1 MYYNA
6 PRNSGVFYF
15 STMIEVIFKK
25 FLEMRS
31 VTTDTRNVKKND
43 IFFALKGDNF
53 NGNHFAEQALDS
65 CASLVIVDEEVN
77 VTSERIIRVGNALTA
92 LQSLAKRYRETFAF
106 PVIGITGSN
115 GKTTTK
121 ELMRE
126 VLSMKYKTFATHGNL
141 NNHIGV
147 PLSLLAVPAD
157 CEMAIIEMG
166 ANHQK
171 EIASYC
177 EYAMPNYGV
186 ITNIGKAH
194 LEGFGG
200 VEGII
205 KGKGELFD
213 YVTSHGGMCL
223 VNTELVNLNTMAE
236 SIQHKKYGFKTG
248 GFHLQTIDEHPTL
261 SFEFS
266 TPSDDTIYK
275 CYAQMAGTYNLYNM
289 ATAIA
294 VGNEFGVSS
303 EQMCKA
309 ISSYTPENNRSQWW
323 DSGKNKVIL
332 DAYNANPSSME
343 AALLNLSKMENT
355 FFIIGD
361 MFEMGEYAEAE
372 HQKILELT
380 KELGLQGIFIGKEFQ
395 AVGATELLNAQGA
408 LEYLKLNEVKDKV
421 VLLKGS
427 RGMRLEQLKEVI

>member
-1 MYYNA
+1 
-6 PRNSGVFYF
+6 
-15 STMIEVIFKK
+15 MIEFIFQK
-25 FLEMRS
+25 FLEVRR
-31 VTTDTRNVKKND
+31 VTTDTRNVQQND
-43 IFFALKGDNF
+43 IFFALKGENF
-53 NGNHFAEQALDS
+53 NGNHFAQQALEAR
-65 CASLVIVDEEVN
+65 ASLVVVDEN
-77 VTSERIIRVGNALTA
+77 VAVKSERIVQVSDSLKA
-92 LQSLAKRYRETFAF
+92 LQELAKRYRETFRF

-126 VLSMKYKTFATHGNL
+126 VLKAKFKTFATHGNL

-147 PLSLLAVPAD
+147 PLSLLSVPAD
-157 CEMAIIEMG
+157 CEIAIIEMG

-213 YVTSHGGMCL
+213 YVSASKGICL
-223 VNTELVNLNTMAE
+223 VNTELAHLDAMAE
-236 SIQHKKYGFKTG
+236 RVPHKKYGFKSG
-248 GFHLQTIDEHPTL
+248 GFHLEIVAEHPTL

-266 TPSDDTIYK
+266 TPSDATVHV
-275 CYAQMAGTYNLYNM
+275 CHSQMAGTYNLYNM

-294 VGNEFGVSS
+294 IGHEFGVSS
-303 EQMCKA
+303 ELMCGA
-309 ISSYTPENNRSQWW
+309 IAAYVPENNRSQWW

-343 AALLNLSKMENT
+343 AALINLSKMENT
-355 FFIIGD
+355 FFILGD
-361 MFEMGEYAEAE
+361 MFELGEHAEEE
-372 HQKILELT
+372 HMKIVELS
-380 KELGLQGIFIGKEFQ
+380 KQLNLQGVFVGKEFSRI
-395 AVGATELLNAQGA
+395 GATSILDAGSA
-408 LEYLKLNEVKDKV
+408 IAFLKENEVKGKV

>member
-1 MYYNA
+1 
-6 PRNSGVFYF
+6 
-15 STMIEVIFKK
+15 MIEFIFQK
-25 FLEMRS
+25 FLEFRN
-31 VTTDTRNVKKND
+31 VTTDTRKVRAND

-53 NGNHFAEQALDS
+53 NGNNFAQQAVEAG
-65 CASLVIVDEEVN
+65 ASLVVVDEEVHF
-77 VTSERIIRVGNALTA
+77 TSDRIVRVENCLLA
-92 LQSLAKRYRETFAF
+92 LQALAKRYRQTFSF

-126 VLSMKYKTFATHGNL
+126 VLSMKYKTFATCGNL

-157 CEMAIIEMG
+157 CEIAIIEMG

-177 EYAMPNYGV
+177 EYAMPNYCV

-213 YVTSHGGMCL
+213 YVSFHNGVCL
-223 VNTELVNLNTMAE
+223 VNTELAYLDKMSE
-236 SIQHKKYGFKTG
+236 RIQHKKYGFNSG
-248 GFHLQTIDEHPTL
+248 GFHLEILSENPTL

-266 TPSDDTIYK
+266 TPGKKEKHLCHS
-275 CYAQMAGTYNLYNM
+275 QMAGTYNLYNM

-294 VGNEFGVSS
+294 VGHEFGVPADL
-303 EQMCKA
+303 MCKA

-343 AALLNLSKMENT
+343 AALVNLSKMENT

-361 MFEMGEYAEAE
+361 MFEMGEYAEEE
-372 HQKILELT
+372 HRKIYELT
-380 KELGLQGIFIGKEFQ
+380 KGLGLQGIFIGKEFQ
-395 AVGATELLNAQGA
+395 AVGATELLTAQDA
-408 LEYLKLNEVKDKV
+408 LKYLKLNEVKNKI

>member
-1 MYYNA
+1 
-6 PRNSGVFYF
+6 
-15 STMIEVIFKK
+15 MIEFIFQK
-25 FLEMRS
+25 FLEVRR
-31 VTTDTRNVKKND
+31 VTTDTRNVQAKD

-53 NGNHFAEQALDS
+53 NGNQFAQQALD
-65 CASLVIVDEEVN
+65 AGAALVIVDEEVGLS
-77 VTSERIIRVGNALTA
+77 SERLVRVVSSLAA
-92 LQSLAKRYRETFAF
+92 LQALSKRYRETFAF

-147 PLSLLAVPAD
+147 PLSLLAVPTD
-157 CEMAIIEMG
+157 CEIAIIEMG
-166 ANHQK
+166 ANHQR

-177 EYAMPNYGV
+177 EYAMPTYGV

-213 YVTSHGGMCL
+213 YVSTHNGICL
-223 VNTELVNLNTMAE
+223 VNTELAHLDKMSE
-236 SIQHKKYGFKTG
+236 HIQHKKYGFKAG
-248 GFHLQTIDEHPTL
+248 GFHLEFISEHPTL
-261 SFEFS
+261 SFEFCIP
-266 TPSDDTIYK
+266 TGDEKLICHT
-275 CYAQMAGTYNLYNM
+275 QMAGTYNLYNM

-294 VGNEFGVSS
+294 VGHEFGVSAELMS
-303 EQMCKA
+303 KA

-343 AALLNLSKMENT
+343 AALINLSKMENS

-361 MFEMGEYAEAE
+361 MFEMGEYAAE
-372 HQKILELT
+372 EHLRIFQLT

-395 AVGATELLNAQGA
+395 MVGATELLNAQSA
-408 LEYLKLNEVKDKV
+408 LEYLKLNEVKGKI

>member
-1 MYYNA
+1 
-6 PRNSGVFYF
+6 
-15 STMIEVIFKK
+15 MIEIIFQKY
-25 FLEMRS
+25 LELRH
-31 VTTDTRNVKKND
+31 VTTDTRNVSPND
-43 IFFALKGDNF
+43 IFFALKGENF
-53 NGNHFAEQALDS
+53 NGNHFAQKALD
-65 CASLVIVDEEVN
+65 AGAALVVIDEEVGFS
-77 VTSERIIRVGNALTA
+77 SERLVRVENGLAA
-92 LQSLAKRYRETFAF
+92 LQALSKRYRETFSF

-126 VLSMKYKTFATHGNL
+126 VLSMKYKAFATHGNL

-147 PLSLLAVPAD
+147 PLSLLAVPTD
-157 CEMAIIEMG
+157 CEIAIIEMG
-166 ANHQK
+166 ANHQR

-177 EYAMPNYGV
+177 EYAMPTYGV

-213 YVTSHGGMCL
+213 YVSTHNGICL
-223 VNTELVNLNTMAE
+223 VNTELAYLDKMSE
-236 SIQHKKYGFKTG
+236 HIQHKKYGFKSG
-248 GFHLQTIDEHPTL
+248 GFHLEFISEHPTL
-261 SFEFS
+261 SFEFCIP
-266 TPSDDTIYK
+266 TGDEKLICHT
-275 CYAQMAGTYNLYNM
+275 QMAGTYNLYNM

-294 VGNEFGVSS
+294 VGHEFGVSAELMS
-303 EQMCKA
+303 KA

-343 AALLNLSKMENT
+343 AALVNLSKMENS

-361 MFEMGEYAEAE
+361 MFEMGEYAAE
-372 HQKILELT
+372 EHLRIFQLT

-395 AVGATELLNAQGA
+395 MVGATELLNAQSA
-408 LEYLKLNEVKDKV
+408 LEYLKLNEVKGKI

>member
-1 MYYNA
+1 
-6 PRNSGVFYF
+6 
-15 STMIEVIFKK
+15 MIEFIFQR
-25 FLEMRS
+25 FLEVRS
-31 VTTDTRNVKKND
+31 VTTDTRNVQANA

-53 NGNHFAEQALDS
+53 NGNHFAQQALDS
-65 CASLVIVDEEVN
+65 GASLVVVDEDVN
-77 VTSERIIRVGNALTA
+77 VSSDRVVRVENSLAT
-92 LQSLAKRYRETFAF
+92 LQAVAKRYRQTFTF
-106 PVIGITGSN
+106 PVIGVTGSN

-126 VLSMKYKTFATHGNL
+126 VLRTKFNTFATHGNL

-147 PLSLLAVPAD
+147 PLSLLSVPAD

-177 EYAMPNYGV
+177 EYAMPDYGI

-194 LEGFGG
+194 MEGFGG

-213 YVTSHGGMCL
+213 FVSSNGGMCL
-223 VNTELVNLNTMAE
+223 VNTELAHLDAMAE
-236 SIQHKKYGFKTG
+236 PIQHKKYGFKSG
-248 GFHLQTIDEHPTL
+248 GFHLEIVAEHPTL

-266 TPSDDTIYK
+266 TPSDRTRQV
-275 CYAQMAGTYNLYNM
+275 CHAQMAGTYNLYNM

-294 VGNEFGVSS
+294 VGHEFGVESK
-303 EQMCKA
+303 QMCEA
-309 ISSYTPENNRSQWW
+309 IASYTPENNRSQWW

-332 DAYNANPSSME
+332 DAYNANPTSME
-343 AALLNLSKMENT
+343 AALVNLSKMENT
-355 FFIIGD
+355 YFIIGD
-361 MFEMGEYAEAE
+361 MFELGEYAELE
-372 HQKILELT
+372 HRKIIDLT
-380 KELGLQGIFIGKEFQ
+380 KELNLQGIFIGKHFQ
-395 AVGATELLNAQGA
+395 SVGATELTNAQQA
-408 LEYLKLNEVKDKV
+408 MEYLRLNEVKGKI

>member
-1 MYYNA
+1 
-6 PRNSGVFYF
+6 
-15 STMIEVIFKK
+15 MIEFIFQK
-25 FLEMRS
+25 FLEVRS
-31 VTTDTRNVKKND
+31 VTTDTRKVQEND
-43 IFFALKGDNF
+43 IFFALKGGNF
-53 NGNHFAEQALDS
+53 NGNHFAQQALDLG
-65 CASLVIVDEEVN
+65 AALVVVDEEVYIPSDRIVRVEN
-77 VTSERIIRVGNALTA
+77 VLES
-92 LQSLAKRYRETFAF
+92 LQAVAKRYRQTFTF

-147 PLSLLAVPAD
+147 PLSLLSVPAD

-177 EYAMPNYGV
+177 DYAMPNYGV

-200 VEGII
+200 VEGIV

-213 YVTSHGGMCL
+213 YVSANNGVCL
-223 VNTELVNLNTMAE
+223 VNTELAHLDDMAVR
-236 SIQHKKYGFKTG
+236 IPHKKYGFKSG
-248 GFHLQTIDEHPTL
+248 GFHLEIVAEHPTL

-266 TPSDDTIYK
+266 TPSDSTLHT
-275 CYAQMAGTYNLYNM
+275 CHAQMAGTYNLYNM

-294 VGNEFGVSS
+294 VGEEFGVPTKL
-303 EQMCKA
+303 MCEA
-309 ISSYTPENNRSQWW
+309 IASYIPENNRSQWW

-343 AALLNLSKMENT
+343 AALVNLSKMDNT
-355 FFIIGD
+355 FFIVGD
-361 MFEMGEYAEAE
+361 MFEMGEYAEFE
-372 HQKILELT
+372 HRKIWELA
-380 KELGLQGIFIGKEFQ
+380 KELGLQGVFIGREFQ
-395 AVGATELLNAQGA
+395 RVGATELIDATQA
-408 LEYLKLNEVKDKV
+408 MEYLKLNEVRGKI

>member
-1 MYYNA
+1 
-6 PRNSGVFYF
+6 
-15 STMIEVIFKK
+15 MIDLIFQKYLEV
-25 FLEMRS
+25 RR
-31 VTTDTRNVKKND
+31 VTTDTRNVRTND

-53 NGNHFAEQALDS
+53 NGNHFAKQALDAG
-65 CASLVIVDEEVN
+65 ASLVVVDEEVGIDSAQ
-77 VTSERIIRVGNALTA
+77 VIRVDDSLKA
-92 LQSLAKRYRETFAF
+92 LQALAKHYRETFSF

-126 VLSMKYKTFATHGNL
+126 VLNMKYKTFATHGNL

-147 PLSLLAVPAD
+147 PLSLLSVPAD
-157 CEMAIIEMG
+157 CEIAIIEMG
-166 ANHQK
+166 ANHQR

-200 VEGII
+200 VEGIV

-213 YVTSHGGMCL
+213 YVSAHNGICL
-223 VNTELVNLNTMAE
+223 VNTELAHLDKMAE
-236 SIQHKKYGFKTG
+236 RIPHKKYGFKSG
-248 GFHLQTIDEHPTL
+248 GFHLGIVSEHPTL
-261 SFEFS
+261 SFEFRM
-266 TPSDDTIYK
+266 PSDSESHV
-275 CYAQMAGTYNLYNM
+275 CHAQMAGTYNLYNM

-294 VGNEFGVSS
+294 VGHEFGVSAS
-303 EQMCKA
+303 EMNKVLA
-309 ISSYTPENNRSQWW
+309 AYIPENNRSQWW
-323 DSGKNKVIL
+323 NSGKNKVIL

-361 MFEMGEYAEAE
+361 MFEMGEYSNEE
-372 HQKILELT
+372 HMKIYALT
-380 KELGLQGIFIGKEFQ
+380 QELGLDGIFIGKEFQ
-395 AVGATELLNAQGA
+395 SVGATDLINAQEA
-408 LEYLKLNEVKDKV
+408 LSYLKLNEVKGRI

>member
-1 MYYNA
+1 
-6 PRNSGVFYF
+6 
-15 STMIEVIFKK
+15 MIEFIFQK
-25 FLEMRS
+25 FLEFHS
-31 VTTDTRNVKKND
+31 VTTDTRNVRPND

-53 NGNHFAEQALDS
+53 NGNHFAQQALDS
-65 CASLVIVDEEVN
+65 GASIVIVDEEVN
-77 VTSERIIRVGNALTA
+77 IDSVRIIRVDNSLIA
-92 LQSLAKRYRETFAF
+92 LQALAKRYRETFSF

-147 PLSLLAVPAD
+147 PLSLLSVPVD
-157 CEMAIIEMG
+157 CEIAIIEMG
-166 ANHQK
+166 ANHQR

-177 EYAMPNYGV
+177 EYAMPTYGV

-213 YVTSHGGMCL
+213 YVSNHNGKCL
-223 VNTELVNLNTMAE
+223 VNPELAHLDKMAQH
-236 SIQHKKYGFKTG
+236 IQHKKYGFKSG
-248 GFHLQTIDEHPTL
+248 GFHLETLSEHPTL

-266 TPSDDTIYK
+266 VPAENERHI
-275 CYAQMAGTYNLYNM
+275 CHAQMAGTYNLYNM

-294 VGNEFGVSS
+294 VGHEFGVSS
-303 EQMCKA
+303 DQMCKA
-309 ISSYTPENNRSQWW
+309 IASYTPENNRSQWW

-332 DAYNANPSSME
+332 DAYNANPSSIE
-343 AALLNLSKMENT
+343 AALLNLSKIENT

-361 MFEMGEYAEAE
+361 MFEMGEFAEAE
-372 HQKILELT
+372 HKKILELT
-380 KELGLQGIFIGKEFQ
+380 KDLGLQGIFIGKEFQ
-395 AVGATELLNAQGA
+395 MVGATELLNAQSA
-408 LEYLKLNEVKDKV
+408 LEYLKLNEVRDKI

>member
-1 MYYNA
+1 
-6 PRNSGVFYF
+6 
-15 STMIEVIFKK
+15 MIELIFQK
-25 FLEMRS
+25 FLEVRH
-31 VTTDTRNVKKND
+31 VTTDTRNVRTND

-53 NGNHFAEQALDS
+53 NGNHFAQKALD
-65 CASLVIVDEEVN
+65 AGAALVIVDEEVGLS
-77 VTSERIIRVGNALTA
+77 SERLVRVESSLAA
-92 LQSLAKRYRETFAF
+92 LQALSKLYRETFTF
-106 PVIGITGSN
+106 PVIAITGSN

-141 NNHIGV
+141 NNQIGV
-147 PLSLLAVPAD
+147 PLSLLSVPAD
-157 CEMAIIEMG
+157 CEIAIIEMG

-213 YVTSHGGMCL
+213 YVSTHNGMCL
-223 VNTELVNLNTMAE
+223 VNTELIHLDEMAE
-236 SIQHKKYGFKTG
+236 PIQHKKYGFNSG
-248 GFHLQTIDEHPTL
+248 GFHLKIISEHPTL

-266 TPSDDTIYK
+266 APGESEK
-275 CYAQMAGTYNLYNM
+275 HFCHSQMAGTYNLYNM

-303 EQMCKA
+303 ELMCKA
-309 ISSYTPENNRSQWW
+309 IAQYTPENNRSQWW

-343 AALLNLSKMENT
+343 AALINLSKMENT

-361 MFEMGEYAEAE
+361 MFEMGEYAEEE
-372 HQKILELT
+372 HRKIYELT

-395 AVGATELLNAQGA
+395 AVGATELLTAQDA
-408 LEYLKLNEVKDKV
+408 LEYLKLNEVKNKI

>member
-1 MYYNA
+1 
-6 PRNSGVFYF
+6 
-15 STMIEVIFKK
+15 MIEFIFEK
-25 FLEMRS
+25 FLEGRS
-31 VTTDTRNVKKND
+31 VTTDTRNVQAND

-53 NGNHFAEQALDS
+53 NGNNFAQQALDS
-65 CASLVIVDEEVN
+65 GASLVIVDEDVN
-77 VTSERIIRVGNALTA
+77 ISSDRVVRVENVLSA
-92 LQSLAKRYRETFAF
+92 LQALAKRYRETFTF

-147 PLSLLAVPAD
+147 PLSLLAIPAD

-166 ANHQK
+166 ANHQR

-177 EYAMPNYGV
+177 EYAMPNYGI

-200 VEGII
+200 VEGIM

-213 YVTSHGGMCL
+213 YVSSHGGMCL
-223 VNTELVNLNTMAE
+223 VNTELEHLGKMAE
-236 SIQHKKYGFKTG
+236 SIQHKKYGFRTG
-248 GFHLQTIDEHPTL
+248 GFHLQAVVEHPTL
-261 SFEFS
+261 SFEFL
-266 TPSDDTIYK
+266 TPSDDTPLT
-275 CYAQMAGTYNLYNM
+275 CHAQMAGTYNLYNM

-294 VGNEFGVSS
+294 VGHEFGVSS
-303 EQMCKA
+303 EQMSKA
-309 ISSYTPENNRSQWW
+309 VSSYIPENNRSQWW
-323 DSGKNKVIL
+323 NSGKNKVIL

-361 MFEMGEYAEAE
+361 MFELGEYAEAE
-372 HQKILELT
+372 HKKIFELT
-380 KELGLQGIFIGKEFQ
+380 KELHLQGIFIGKEFQ

-408 LEYLKLNEVKDKV
+408 LEYLRLNEVKDKI

>member
-1 MYYNA
+1 M
-6 PRNSGVFYF
+6 FYF
-15 STMIEVIFKK
+15 STMIEFIFQK
-25 FLEMRS
+25 FLEVRR
-31 VTTDTRNVKKND
+31 VTTDTRNVRTND

-53 NGNHFAEQALDS
+53 NGNHFAQQALD
-65 CASLVIVDEEVN
+65 AGAALVIVDEEVGHS
-77 VTSERIIRVGNALTA
+77 SERLVRVESSLAA
-92 LQSLAKRYRETFAF
+92 LQALSKLYRETFTF
-106 PVIGITGSN
+106 QVIGITGSN

-147 PLSLLAVPAD
+147 PLSLLSVPAD
-157 CEMAIIEMG
+157 CEIAIIEMG
-166 ANHQK
+166 ANHQR

-177 EYAMPNYGV
+177 EYAMPTYGL

-213 YVTSHGGMCL
+213 YVSTHKGMCL
-223 VNTELVNLNTMAE
+223 VNTELAHLDSMAE
-236 SIQHKKYGFKTG
+236 RIPHKKYGFKSG
-248 GFHLQTIDEHPTL
+248 GFHLEILSENPSL
-261 SFEFS
+261 SFEYSAPGESEKHFCHS
-266 TPSDDTIYK
+266 
-275 CYAQMAGTYNLYNM
+275 QMAGTYNLYNM

-294 VGNEFGVSS
+294 VGYEFGVPADL
-303 EQMCKA
+303 MCQA

-343 AALLNLSKMENT
+343 AALVNLSKMENT

-361 MFEMGEYAEAE
+361 MFEMGEFAEAE
-372 HQKILELT
+372 HKKIFELT
-380 KELGLQGIFIGKEFQ
+380 QELRLQGIFIGKEFQ
-395 AVGATELLNAQGA
+395 AVGATELLNAQDA
-408 LEYLKLNEVKDKV
+408 LEYLKLNEVKDKI

>member
-1 MYYNA
+1 
-6 PRNSGVFYF
+6 
-15 STMIEVIFKK
+15 
-25 FLEMRS
+25 
-31 VTTDTRNVKKND
+31 
-43 IFFALKGDNF
+43 
-53 NGNHFAEQALDS
+53 
-65 CASLVIVDEEVN
+65 
-77 VTSERIIRVGNALTA
+77 
-92 LQSLAKRYRETFAF
+92 
-106 PVIGITGSN
+106 
-115 GKTTTK
+115 
-121 ELMRE
+121 MRE

-177 EYAMPNYGV
+177 EYAMPDYGI

-213 YVTSHGGMCL
+213 YVNSHGGMCL
-223 VNTELVNLNTMAE
+223 VNTELVHLNTMAE

-248 GFHLQTIDEHPTL
+248 GFHLQTVAEHPTL

-266 TPSDDTIYK
+266 VPSDDSPFT
-275 CYAQMAGTYNLYNM
+275 CHAQMAGTYNLFNM

-294 VGNEFGVSS
+294 VGYEFGVSS

-309 ISSYTPENNRSQWW
+309 IESYTPENNRSQWW
-323 DSGKNKVIL
+323 NSGKNKVIL

-343 AALLNLSKMENT
+343 AALVSLSKMENT

-361 MFEMGEYAEAE
+361 MFEMGEYAEVE
-372 HQKILELT
+372 HRKIFELT
-380 KELGLQGIFIGKEFQ
+380 KELGLQGIFVGKEFQ
-395 AVGATELLNAQGA
+395 SVGATELLNAQNA
-408 LEYLKLNEVKDKV
+408 LEYLRLNEVNDKI

>member
-1 MYYNA
+1 
-6 PRNSGVFYF
+6 
-15 STMIEVIFKK
+15 MIELIFQKY
-25 FLEMRS
+25 LEVRR
-31 VTTDTRNVKKND
+31 VTTDTRNVQLND

-53 NGNHFAEQALDS
+53 NGNQFAQQAVNAG
-65 CASLVIVDEEVN
+65 ASLVVVDEDVHFI
-77 VTSERIIRVGNALTA
+77 SDRIVRVENCLLA
-92 LQSLAKRYRETFAF
+92 LQALAKRYRETFSF

-126 VLSMKYKTFATHGNL
+126 VLSRKYKTFATHGNL

-147 PLSLLAVPAD
+147 PLSLLAVPDD
-157 CEMAIIEMG
+157 CEIAIIEMG

-177 EYAMPNYGV
+177 EYAMPTYGV

-213 YVTSHGGMCL
+213 YVSMNNGICL
-223 VNTELVNLNTMAE
+223 VNTELAHLDKMAE
-236 SIQHKKYGFKTG
+236 LVQHKKYGFKSG
-248 GFHLQTIDEHPTL
+248 GFYLEILSEHPTL

-266 TPSDDTIYK
+266 TPSVNGKQICHT
-275 CYAQMAGTYNLYNM
+275 QMAGTYNLFNM

-294 VGNEFGVSS
+294 VGNEFGVSDDLMS
-303 EQMCKA
+303 EA

-343 AALLNLSKMENT
+343 AALVSLSKMANT

-361 MFEMGEYAEAE
+361 MFEMGEFAEVE
-372 HQKILELT
+372 HRKILELT
-380 KELGLQGIFIGKEFQ
+380 NQLGLQGIFIGKEFH
-395 AVGATELLNAQGA
+395 AVGATDLLNAQEA
-408 LEYLKLNEVKDKV
+408 LVYLRLNEVKDKI

>member
-1 MYYNA
+1 
-6 PRNSGVFYF
+6 
-15 STMIEVIFKK
+15 MIELIFQR
-25 FLEMRS
+25 FIEVRR
-31 VTTDTRNVKKND
+31 VTTDTRNVQAND
-43 IFFALKGDNF
+43 IFFALKGENF
-53 NGNHFAEQALDS
+53 NGNHFAQKALD
-65 CASLVIVDEEVN
+65 AGAALVVVDEDPGFD
-77 VTSERIIRVGNALTA
+77 SEKIVRVPNSLKA
-92 LQSLAKRYRETFAF
+92 LQDLSKRYRQTFNF

-126 VLSMKYKTFATHGNL
+126 VLSAKYRTFATHGNL

-177 EYAMPNYGV
+177 EYAMPSYGV

-205 KGKGELFD
+205 KGKGELYD
-213 YVTSHGGMCL
+213 YVSKNKGTIL
-223 VNTELVNLNTMAE
+223 ANTELIHIPDMVNQ
-236 SIQHKKYGFKTG
+236 IPHKSYGFKSG
-248 GFHLQTIDEHPTL
+248 GFHLEIISEHPTL

-266 TPSDDTIYK
+266 TPSDLNKFT
-275 CYAQMAGTYNLYNM
+275 CHSQMAGTYNLYNM

-294 VGNEFGVSS
+294 VGHEFGVPS
-303 EQMCKA
+303 ESMSRA
-309 ISSYTPENNRSQWW
+309 IASYLPENNRSQWW
-323 DSGKNKVIL
+323 NSGKNQVIL

-343 AALLNLSKMENT
+343 AALHNLSKMENT

-361 MFEMGEYAEAE
+361 MFELGEHAEEE
-372 HQKILELT
+372 HHKIVELT
-380 KELGLQGIFIGKEFQ
+380 KQLKLEGIFVGKEFSR
-395 AVGATELLNAQGA
+395 VGATELLDAVSA
-408 LEYLKLNEVKDKV
+408 ITFLKENVVKGKV

>member
-1 MYYNA
+1 
-6 PRNSGVFYF
+6 
-15 STMIEVIFKK
+15 
-25 FLEMRS
+25 MRS
-31 VTTDTRNVKKND
+31 VTTDTRNVQKND

-53 NGNHFAEQALDS
+53 NGNLFAQQALDS
-65 CASLVIVDEEVN
+65 GASLVIVDEDVN
-77 VTSERIIRVGNALTA
+77 VPSDRIVRVENSLHT
-92 LQSLAKRYRETFAF
+92 LQALAKRYRGTFTF

-147 PLSLLAVPAD
+147 PLSLLAVPTD

-166 ANHQK
+166 ANHQE

-177 EYAMPNYGV
+177 EYAMPDYGV

-213 YVTSHGGMCL
+213 YVNSHGGMCL
-223 VNTELVNLNTMAE
+223 VNTELVHLNTMAE

-248 GFHLQTIDEHPTL
+248 GFHLQTLAEHPTL

-266 TPSDDTIYK
+266 TPSDNTIHS
-275 CYAQMAGTYNLYNM
+275 CHAQMAGTYNLFNM

-294 VGNEFGVSS
+294 VGYEFGVPADL
-303 EQMCKA
+303 MCKA

-323 DSGKNKVIL
+323 DSGRNKVIL

-361 MFEMGEYAEAE
+361 MFEMGDYSHEE
-372 HQKILELT
+372 HLKIFNLT
-380 KELGLQGIFIGKEFQ
+380 KGLGLEGIFIGKEFQ
-395 AVGATELLNAQGA
+395 GVGATDLIDAQEA
-408 LEYLKLNEVKDKV
+408 LFYLKLNEVKGRI

>member
-1 MYYNA
+1 
-6 PRNSGVFYF
+6 
-15 STMIEVIFKK
+15 MIELIFQKY
-25 FLEMRS
+25 LEVRQ
-31 VTTDTRNVKKND
+31 VTTDTRNVRPND

-53 NGNHFAEQALDS
+53 NGNDFAQQALDS
-65 CASLVIVDEEVN
+65 GASMVVVDEEVN
-77 VTSERIIRVGNALTA
+77 VSSERIVRVGCSLDA
-92 LQSLAKRYRETFAF
+92 LQALAKRYRETFTF

-147 PLSLLAVPAD
+147 PLSLLSVPED

-177 EYAMPNYGV
+177 EYAMPNYG
-186 ITNIGKAH
+186 
-194 LEGFGG
+194 
-200 VEGII
+200 II

-213 YVTSHGGMCL
+213 YVASHGGMCL
-223 VNTELVNLNTMAE
+223 VNTELTHLDTMAE
-236 SIQHKKYGFKTG
+236 FIQHKKYGFKTG
-248 GFHLQTIDEHPTL
+248 GFHLQTLAEHPTL

-266 TPSDDTIYK
+266 TPSDNTIHS
-275 CYAQMAGTYNLYNM
+275 CHAQMAGTYNLFNM

-294 VGNEFGVSS
+294 VGHEFGVPADL
-303 EQMCKA
+303 MCQA

-343 AALLNLSKMENT
+343 AALINLSKMANT
-355 FFIIGD
+355 FFIVGD

-395 AVGATELLNAQGA
+395 AVGATELLNAHGA
-408 LEYLKLNEVKDKV
+408 LEYLKLNEVKDKI

>member
-1 MYYNA
+1 
-6 PRNSGVFYF
+6 
-15 STMIEVIFKK
+15 MIESIFQKY
-25 FLEMRS
+25 LEVRR
-31 VTTDTRNVKKND
+31 VTTDTRNVQAND

-53 NGNHFAEQALDS
+53 NGNHFAKQALDS
-65 CASLVIVDEEVN
+65 GASMVVVDEEVGFE
-77 VTSERIIRVGNALTA
+77 SERVVRVDDVLKA
-92 LQSLAKRYRETFAF
+92 LQSLAKRYRETFSF

-147 PLSLLAVPAD
+147 PLSLLAVQAD
-157 CEMAIIEMG
+157 CEIAIIEMG

-213 YVTSHGGMCL
+213 YVSAHNGICL
-223 VNTELVNLNTMAE
+223 VNTELAHLDAMAE
-236 SIQHKKYGFKTG
+236 RIQHKKYGFKSG
-248 GFHLQTIDEHPTL
+248 GFHLDIVSEHPTL

-266 TPSDDTIYK
+266 TPSESEKQI
-275 CYAQMAGTYNLYNM
+275 CHAQMAGTYNLYNM

-294 VGNEFGVSS
+294 VGHEFGVSS
-303 EQMCKA
+303 AEMNKA

-323 DSGKNKVIL
+323 NSGNNKVIL

-361 MFEMGEYAEAE
+361 MFEMGEYSHEE
-372 HQKILELT
+372 HLRVFNLT
-380 KELGLQGIFIGKEFQ
+380 KELGLEGIFIGKEFQ
-395 AVGATELLNAQGA
+395 SVGATDLIDAQDA
-408 LEYLKLNEVKDKV
+408 LTYLKLNEVKGRI

>member
-1 MYYNA
+1 
-6 PRNSGVFYF
+6 
-15 STMIEVIFKK
+15 MIEFIFKK
-25 FLEMRS
+25 FLDVRS
-31 VTTDTRNVKKND
+31 VTTDTRNVRLND

-53 NGNHFAEQALDS
+53 NGNNFAQLAID
-65 CASLVIVDEEVN
+65 AGAAIVVVDEEVN
-77 VTSERIIRVGNALTA
+77 VSSDRIVRVENSLDA
-92 LQSLAKRYRETFAF
+92 LQELAKRYRQTFSF

-126 VLSMKYKTFATHGNL
+126 ILSMKYKTFATHGNL

-147 PLSLLAVPAD
+147 PLSLLSVPAD
-157 CEMAIIEMG
+157 CEIAIIEMG

-177 EYAMPNYGV
+177 EYAMPNYGI

-213 YVTSHGGMCL
+213 YVSAHNGMCL
-223 VNTELVNLNTMAE
+223 VNTELAHLDKMAE
-236 SIQHKKYGFKTG
+236 PIQHKKYGFNSG
-248 GFHLQTIDEHPTL
+248 GFHLEILSEHLTL

-266 TPSDDTIYK
+266 TPGEKERGICHS
-275 CYAQMAGTYNLYNM
+275 QMAGTYNLYNM

-294 VGNEFGVSS
+294 VGHEFGVSL
-303 EQMCKA
+303 EQMCNA

-343 AALLNLSKMENT
+343 AALVNLSKMENT
-355 FFIIGD
+355 FFIVGD
-361 MFEMGEYAEAE
+361 MFEMGEYAEGE
-372 HQKILELT
+372 HKKILELT

-408 LEYLKLNEVKDKV
+408 IEYLKLNEVKDKI

>member
-1 MYYNA
+1 
-6 PRNSGVFYF
+6 V
-15 STMIEVIFKK
+15 
-25 FLEMRS
+25 
-31 VTTDTRNVKKND
+31 
-43 IFFALKGDNF
+43 
-53 NGNHFAEQALDS
+53 
-65 CASLVIVDEEVN
+65 VDEEVN
-77 VTSERIIRVGNALTA
+77 VSSDRIVRVENSLAA
-92 LQSLAKRYRETFAF
+92 LQELAKRYRQTFSF

-147 PLSLLAVPAD
+147 PLSLLSVPAD
-157 CEMAIIEMG
+157 CEIAIIEMG

-223 VNTELVNLNTMAE
+223 VNTELVHLDTMAE

-248 GFHLQTIDEHPTL
+248 GFHLQTVAEHPTL

-266 TPSDDTIYK
+266 TPSDDNS
-275 CYAQMAGTYNLYNM
+275 CACHAQMAGTYNLFNM

-294 VGNEFGVSS
+294 VGYEFGVSS
-303 EQMCKA
+303 EQMCEA
-309 ISSYTPENNRSQWW
+309 IASYTPENNRSQWW

-361 MFEMGEYAEAE
+361 MFELGEYAEAE
-372 HQKILELT
+372 HRKILELT
-380 KELGLQGIFIGKEFQ
+380 KELGLQGIFIGKAFQ
-395 AVGATELLNAQGA
+395 TVGATELLNAQNA
-408 LEYLKLNEVKDKV
+408 LEYLGLNEVKDKI

>member
-1 MYYNA
+1 
-6 PRNSGVFYF
+6 
-15 STMIEVIFKK
+15 MIEFIFQKY
-25 FLEMRS
+25 LESRS
-31 VTTDTRNVKKND
+31 VTTDTRNVQPHD
-43 IFFALKGDNF
+43 IFFALKGENF
-53 NGNHFAEQALDS
+53 NGNQFAQQALDAG
-65 CASLVIVDEEVN
+65 ASLVVVDEELGYV
-77 VTSERIIRVGNALTA
+77 SERIVRVENSLVA
-92 LQSLAKRYRETFAF
+92 LQALAKRYRETFSF
-106 PVIGITGSN
+106 PVFGITGSN

-126 VLSMKYKTFATHGNL
+126 VLRMKYKTFATHGNL

-213 YVTSHGGMCL
+213 YVSAHNGLCL
-223 VNTELVNLNTMAE
+223 VNTELQHLGEMSE
-236 SIQHKKYGFKTG
+236 RIQHKKYGFKSG
-248 GFHLQTIDEHPTL
+248 GFHLEIVAEHPTL

-266 TPSDDTIYK
+266 TPANDGKFI
-275 CYAQMAGTYNLYNM
+275 CHAQMAGTYNLYNM

-294 VGNEFGVSS
+294 VGHEFGVSS
-303 EQMCKA
+303 ELMCKA
-309 ISSYTPENNRSQWW
+309 IANYSPENNRSQWW

-343 AALLNLSKMENT
+343 AALINLSKMENT

-361 MFEMGEYAEAE
+361 MFEMGDYSHEE
-372 HQKILELT
+372 HMKIFNLT
-380 KELGLQGIFIGKEFQ
+380 KELGLEGIFIGKEFQ
-395 AVGATELLNAQGA
+395 SVGATDLINAQEA
-408 LEYLKLNEVKDKV
+408 SAYLKLNEVKGRI

>member
-1 MYYNA
+1 
-6 PRNSGVFYF
+6 
-15 STMIEVIFKK
+15 MIELIFQKY
-25 FLEMRS
+25 LDVRR
-31 VTTDTRNVKKND
+31 VTTDTRNVQPND

-53 NGNHFAEQALDS
+53 NGNHFAQQALDS
-65 CASLVIVDEEVN
+65 GASLVIVDEEVN
-77 VTSERIIRVGNALTA
+77 ITSNRVVRVENALIA
-92 LQSLAKRYRETFAF
+92 LQSLAKRYRETFVF

-126 VLSMKYKTFATHGNL
+126 VLSMKYRTFATHGNL

-147 PLSLLAVPAD
+147 PLSLLAIPAD

-166 ANHQK
+166 ANHQR

-177 EYAMPNYGV
+177 EYTMPDYGV

-200 VEGII
+200 VEGIV

-213 YVTSHGGMCL
+213 FVSSHGGVCL
-223 VNTELVNLNTMAE
+223 VNTELDHLGTMADA
-236 SIQHKKYGFKTG
+236 IQHKKYGFKTG
-248 GFHLQTIDEHPTL
+248 GFYLQTIAEHPTL
-261 SFEFS
+261 SFEFT
-266 TPSDDTIYK
+266 TPSDGNLQT
-275 CYAQMAGTYNLYNM
+275 CHAQMAGTYNLYNM

-294 VGNEFGVSS
+294 VGHEFGVSS

-361 MFEMGEYAEAE
+361 MFELGEYAEVE
-372 HQKILELT
+372 HKKIFDLT
-380 KELGLQGIFIGKEFQ
+380 KELHLQGIFIGKEFQ
-395 AVGATELLNAQGA
+395 SLGATELLNAQDA
-408 LEYLKLNEVKDKV
+408 LEYLKLNGVKDKI

>member
-1 MYYNA
+1 
-6 PRNSGVFYF
+6 
-15 STMIEVIFKK
+15 MIELIFQKY
-25 FLEMRS
+25 LEVRQ
-31 VTTDTRNVKKND
+31 VTTDTRNVRPND

-53 NGNHFAEQALDS
+53 NGNDFAQQALDS
-65 CASLVIVDEEVN
+65 GASMVVVDEEVN
-77 VTSERIIRVGNALTA
+77 VSSERIVRVGCSLDA
-92 LQSLAKRYRETFAF
+92 LQALAKRYRETFTF

-147 PLSLLAVPAD
+147 PLSLLSVPED

-177 EYAMPNYGV
+177 EYAMPNYGI

-213 YVTSHGGMCL
+213 YVASHGGMCL
-223 VNTELVNLNTMAE
+223 VNTELTHLDTMAE
-236 SIQHKKYGFKTG
+236 FIQHKKYGFKTG
-248 GFHLQTIDEHPTL
+248 GFHLQTLAEHPTL

-266 TPSDDTIYK
+266 TPSDNTIHS
-275 CYAQMAGTYNLYNM
+275 CHAQMAGTYNLFNM

-294 VGNEFGVSS
+294 VGHEFGVPADL
-303 EQMCKA
+303 MCQA

-343 AALLNLSKMENT
+343 AALINLSKMENT
-355 FFIIGD
+355 FFIVGD

-395 AVGATELLNAQGA
+395 AVGATELLNAHGA
-408 LEYLKLNEVKDKV
+408 LEYLKLNEVKGKI

>member
-1 MYYNA
+1 M
-6 PRNSGVFYF
+6 FYF
-15 STMIEVIFKK
+15 STMIELIFQK
-25 FLEMRS
+25 FLEVRH
-31 VTTDTRNVKKND
+31 VTTDTRNVRTSD

-53 NGNHFAEQALDS
+53 NGNHFAQQALD
-65 CASLVIVDEEVN
+65 AGAALVIVDEEVGFS
-77 VTSERIIRVGNALTA
+77 SERLVRVESSLAA
-92 LQSLAKRYRETFAF
+92 LQALSKRYRETFAF

-126 VLSMKYKTFATHGNL
+126 VLGMKYKTFATHGNL

-147 PLSLLAVPAD
+147 PLSLLSVPAD
-157 CEMAIIEMG
+157 CEIAIIEMG

-177 EYAMPNYGV
+177 EYAMPDYGI

-213 YVTSHGGMCL
+213 YVSSHEGLCL
-223 VNTELVNLNTMAE
+223 VNTELAHLDKMSE
-236 SIQHKKYGFKTG
+236 QIQHKKYGFNSG
-248 GFHLQTIDEHPTL
+248 GFHLEIISEHPTL

-266 TPSDDTIYK
+266 APGENEKHFCHS
-275 CYAQMAGTYNLYNM
+275 QMAGTYNLYNM

-294 VGNEFGVSS
+294 VGHEFGVASDL
-303 EQMCKA
+303 MCKA
-309 ISSYTPENNRSQWW
+309 IASYTPENNRSQWW

-343 AALLNLSKMENT
+343 AALMNLSKMENT

-361 MFEMGEYAEAE
+361 MFEMGEYAEEE
-372 HQKILELT
+372 HRKIYELT

-395 AVGATELLNAQGA
+395 SVGATELLNAQNA
-408 LEYLKLNEVKDKV
+408 LEYLRLNEVKGKI